1 MKKTYFLLKIS
12 LESEIFHSFRNQ
24 PLHHIYQNS
33 KLKYTFNMILIKA
46 PIALSSFLF
55 WMINKVDWENSSKVY
70 LDKINNI
77 YEKFEKES

>member
-1 MKKTYFLLKIS
+1 
-12 LESEIFHSFRNQ
+12 
-24 PLHHIYQNS
+24 
-33 KLKYTFNMILIKA
+33 MILIKA

-55 WMINKVDWENSSKVY
+55 WMINKVDWENSFKVY